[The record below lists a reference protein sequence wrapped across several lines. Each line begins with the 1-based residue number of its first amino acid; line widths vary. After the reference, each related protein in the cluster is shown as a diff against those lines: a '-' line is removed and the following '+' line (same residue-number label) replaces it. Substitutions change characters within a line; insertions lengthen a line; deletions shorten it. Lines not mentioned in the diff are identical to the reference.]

1 MVSRRLTG
9 GARPG
14 SRAQRRVGRPGRWA
28 TTSRQG
34 SRRFAP
40 TSASSLNRKYE
51 GTGLGLPLAKA
62 LVELHGGS
70 LVLDSRVG
78 EGTRATAYFPA
89 ARIVP
94 GGDARPRV

>member
-1 MVSRRLTG
+1 MKVEVVDNADRGFSIVVADTG
-9 GARPG
+9 IGIAPDDIP
-14 SRAQRRVGRPGRWA
+14 RAMEPFSQIES
-28 TTSRQG
+28 TM
-34 SRRFAP
+34 
-40 TSASSLNRKYE
+40 NRKSE

>member
-1 MVSRRLTG
+1 MLGHDVP
-9 GARPG
+9 PG
-14 SRAQRRVGRPGRWA
+14 SQ
-28 TTSRQG
+28 
-34 SRRFAP
+34 RFAP

-89 ARIVP
+89 ARIVS
-94 GGDARPRV
+94 GGDARPRGLSRPARFRRPSAGPPGS